1 MLDGV
6 IIAESKNQKD
16 ELILEG
22 NDISNVS
29 QSGIH
34 HLLPCPVTTLT
45 DLFCSCIDPGC
56 LSCTKQGYP

>member
-6 IIAESKNQKD
+6 IISESKNQKD

-29 QSGIH
+29 QSGTH
-34 HLLPCPVTTLT
+34 SSSCFPVAGLT
-45 DLFCSCIDPGC
+45 DPFCSCIDPGY
-56 LSCTKQGYP
+56 LSRTE